1 MELKS
6 TSTDK
11 QDAKEMNTDDISKIK
26 EEESSDASS
35 SFLNDSE
42 NETLADE
49 TKVKATRKD
58 LQISRRLFHMANGF
72 IIATAYGITFS
83 HQQIVYFCGTIASVL
98 YLLDQVRIAYPERI
112 KKFERFSKYLLRA
125 EEQLKESAA
134 VPYIMANLLT
144 IITFPKIIAISAI
157 YTLAFADPLSA
168 IIGIRFGKHRIVEH
182 KTIEGS
188 AAFFITTFLSIFII
202 FSLHGITGWEMWVTA
217 FGVAFIGTCFEM
229 IPLKLDDNLTIPL
242 FTAFLLWIFCATLG
256 IAA

>member
-1 MELKS
+1 MEPHS
-6 TSTDK
+6 TTDS
-11 QDAKEMNTDDISKIK
+11 QEETTNTNISSDTEK
-26 EEESSDASS
+26 EESMNSS
-35 SFLNDSE
+35 SSVSDDQEQEADPEKSDSE
-42 NETLADE
+42 
-49 TKVKATRKD
+49 VKATRKD

-83 HQQIVYFCGTIASVL
+83 HQQIVYFCGTIACIM

-144 IITFPKIIAISAI
+144 IITFPKVIAISAI

-168 IIGIRFGKHRIVEH
+168 IIGIRFGKHRIVKH
-182 KTIEGS
+182 KSLEGS
-188 AAFFITTFLSIFII
+188 FAFFVTAFFAISIVFT
-202 FSLHGITGWEMWVTA
+202 LHGIYGWQKWTTA
-217 FGVAFIGTCFEM
+217 FGVAFLASCFEM

-242 FTAFLLWIFCATLG
+242 FTAFLLWLFCATLG
-256 IAA
+256 IA

>member
-1 MELKS
+1 MELNS
-6 TSTDK
+6 TSTDT
-11 QDAKEMNTDDISKIK
+11 QDEKPVNKDENAKIEA
-26 EEESSDASS
+26 EESKDVSS
-35 SFLNDSE
+35 SISE
-42 NETLADE
+42 DE

-72 IIATAYGITFS
+72 IIATAYAITFS
-83 HQQIVYFCGTIASVL
+83 HQQIVYFCGTIACVM

-144 IITFPKIIAISAI
+144 IITFPKVIAISAI

-182 KTIEGS
+182 KSLEGS
-188 AAFFITTFLSIFII
+188 AAFFVTSFLAIAIV
-202 FSLHGITGWEMWVTA
+202 FSFHGIHGWQTWTTA
-217 FGVAFIGTCFEM
+217 FGVAFIGSCFEM
-229 IPLKLDDNLTIPL
+229 IPLKLDDNLTIPI
-242 FTAFLLWIFCATLG
+242 FTAFLLWVFCATLG
-256 IAA
+256 IPA